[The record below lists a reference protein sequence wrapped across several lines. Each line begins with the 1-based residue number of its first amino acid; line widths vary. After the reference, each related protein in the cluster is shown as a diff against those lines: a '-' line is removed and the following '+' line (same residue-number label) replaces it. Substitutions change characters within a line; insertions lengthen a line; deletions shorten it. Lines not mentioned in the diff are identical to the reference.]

1 MTCIHYY
8 YIGLNDKDTH
18 TQKYK
23 YSTYVK
29 MLRNILLKYDVL
41 AYTFY
46 KVTGSWRNELENTIK
61 LELSDDY
68 LTNDCLE
75 ELKEVFNQECILHI
89 RLASDNILV

>member
-1 MTCIHYY
+1 MTCTHYY

-18 TQKYK
+18 RQKYN

-46 KVTGSWRNELENTIK
+46 KVVGSWRNELENTIK

-68 LTNDCLE
+68 LTNDCLLE
-75 ELKEVFNQECILHI
+75 IKEVFNQECIMHI
-89 RLASDNILV
+89 RVASDNMLI

>member
-1 MTCIHYY
+1 MTCLHYY

-18 TQKYK
+18 KQKYN
-23 YSTYVK
+23 YGTYVK

-46 KVTGSWRNELENTIK
+46 KVTGSWKNELENTIK
-61 LELSDDY
+61 LELSDNY
-68 LTNDCLE
+68 LINDCLL
-75 ELKEVFNQECILHI
+75 ELKEIFNQDCILHI